1 MATANELRNELI
13 KDAESFLGA
22 EQGSAKHKDLVN
34 IFNKVKPDGWAMTYS
49 APWCADAAS
58 AFAIYTFG
66 VEKARKYFP
75 LSANCGTI
83 ITKAK
88 KMGIWVENDA
98 YKPDKGDWVLYDW
111 DDSGRGDNKGDPDHV
126 GTVIKV
132 EKSKIY
138 VIEGN
143 MTLRDKHG
151 RVIAKSIVGER
162 ELSVNG
168 RYIRGFATPDYAAMA
183 TSSGKKKSVAVVA
196 QEVIAGKWGTGS
208 TRKRKL
214 EAAGYNYAAVQKK
227 VNEILKA
234 KKKKKTITYTVKKGD
249 TLSAIAAKY
258 GTTVKAIAAE
268 NKISNVNVIRVGQK
282 LKITK

>member
-22 EQGSAKHKDLVN
+22 KQGSAKHKDLIN

-49 APWCADAAS
+49 APWCAAAAS
-58 AFAIYTFG
+58 AFAIDTFG
-66 VEKARKYFP
+66 VDKAKKYFP

-88 KMGIWVENDA
+88 NMGIWVENDA
-98 YKPDKGDWVLYDW
+98 YRPDKGDWILYDW
-111 DDSGRGDNKGDPDHV
+111 DDSGRGDDKGGPDHV
-126 GTVIKV
+126 GTVVKV
-132 EKSKIY
+132 EGSKIY

-143 MTLRDKHG
+143 YS
-151 RVIAKSIVGER
+151 KSVQER

-168 RYIRGFATPDYAAMA
+168 RYIRGFVTPNYAAMA

-208 TRKRKL
+208 TRKARL